1 MALTPK
7 PFHGH
12 YPLQTM
18 RLAIRMVAYALT
30 SLRGTVRCFEIF
42 SEVFPREIP
51 CYVTVQNWLLTFG
64 LHQLLTAKEHR
75 EDWVYILDFTV
86 ELGTQKCLVVLG
98 VTLER
103 LRRSHY
109 VLRHQDVTILA
120 IVVTTQTS
128 GTMIAT
134 ILNELTEET
143 GVPKQVLSDHG
154 SDVKKGT
161 ELFCQEHEDTVYTYD
176 ITHKI
181 GTLLKHLL
189 GKHETWQEFVRRCGE
204 TKRKTAQSK
213 AGFLT
218 PPKPQDKARWLNLE
232 PFVQWAEKVL
242 AWQSR
247 NEFDSISPAYE
258 VTTESLE
265 ALQECGLG
273 EYAERL
279 RPLCTTVFPDAEAF
293 LAAVEQTCSVHL
305 PEPSRKLLLQH
316 TSCGRRKFDEY
327 FGWLNDFVEPLQ
339 EWRAILEVLQAAK
352 DEVKH
357 HGLSHSTAEAFR
369 QRLTPSV
376 QSSPTVANL
385 IIELYTFLHEEAQPI
400 PEGQTWLGTSDVI
413 ESIFG
418 KYKNFSGRSSL
429 KGIGRMILSIAVF
442 TAEPTPEA
450 IQEAMETLRFADV
463 TDWLRDSI
471 GTTLFAKRKAALGI
485 PKEETVG
492 RNAHKAPDNLT
503 PYL

>member
-1 MALTPK
+1 
-7 PFHGH
+7 
-12 YPLQTM
+12 M
-18 RLAIRMVAYALT
+18 RLAIRMVVHALT
-30 SLRGTVRCFEIF
+30 SLRGAVRCFEIF
-42 SEVFPREIP
+42 SEVFPGEIP

-64 LHQLLTAKEHR
+64 LHQLLTPKER
-75 EDWVYILDFTV
+75 RNDWVYILDFTV

-98 VTLER
+98 VTLEQ
-103 LRRSHY
+103 LRRSGY
-109 VLRHQDVTILA
+109 VLRHHDVTILA

-128 GTMIAT
+128 GVMIAT
-134 ILNELTEET
+134 TLNKLSEET
-143 GVPKQVLSDHG
+143 GIPKQVLSDHG
-154 SDVKKGT
+154 PDVKKGA

-176 ITHKI
+176 ITHKT

-189 GKHETWQEFVRRCGE
+189 AEDETWQEFVRRCGE

-218 PPKPQDKARWLNLE
+218 PPKPQDKARWLNLD

-247 NEFDSISPAYE
+247 NEFDSISAAYQL
-258 VTTESLE
+258 TTESRK

-273 EYAERL
+273 DWAERL
-279 RPLCTTVFPDAEAF
+279 QPLCATVFPNADAF
-293 LAAVEQTCSVHL
+293 LAAIEETGSVHL
-305 PEPSRKLLLQH
+305 PEPSRKLLLRH

-339 EWRAILEVLQAAK
+339 QWRAILDVLQAAK

-357 HGLSHSTAEAFR
+357 HGLSRATAEAFR
-369 QRLTPSV
+369 QRLIPSL
-376 QSSPTVANL
+376 QSSPIVANL
-385 IIELYTFLHEEAQPI
+385 VMELYTFLREEAQPI
-400 PEGQTWLGTSDVI
+400 PEDQTWLGTSDII

-429 KGIGRMILSIAVF
+429 KGIGRMVLSIAVF
-442 TAEPTPEA
+442 TTEPTLET
-450 IQEAMETLRFADV
+450 IQEAMENLRFVDV
-463 TDWLRDSI
+463 TDWLRDTI
-471 GTTLFAKRKAALGI
+471 GTSLFAKRKAALGT

-492 RNAHKAPDNLT
+492 KNAEKVPENLT
-503 PYL
+503 P